1 MSIPPIPSNMRC
13 ITAAEPQPGTNRKA
27 ALRGGFF
34 ISRSRKPATRRRG
47 SAGSGTPQIPKAG
60 AGRSHDRLSTAATSC
75 WSPGPR
81 QRGAPLLP
89 KGLHGRSASRQSQAT
104 QRPDLSPD
112 FRAASPSLRRL
123 SIRAGRGLARLIDR
137 RCRNPEQSAPCTG
150 GNRQLIQFVCKTDGN
165 PNAKPA
171 TVILCQTHGVLVA
184 KRAVIRPLGSADG
197 WFPAYGMGAALPVTG
212 S

>member
-34 ISRSRKPATRRRG
+34 ISRSRKPAIRRRG
-47 SAGSGTPQIPKAG
+47 SAGSGTPQIPRAG
-60 AGRSHDRLSTAATSC
+60 AGRSHDRLRTATSC

-123 SIRAGRGLARLIDR
+123 SIRAGPADR
-137 RCRNPEQSAPCTG
+137 PQMPEHSAPCTG
-150 GNRQLIQFVCKTDGN
+150 GNRQLVQFVCKMDGN
-165 PNAKPA
+165 PKAKPA
-171 TVILCQTHGVLVA
+171 TVILCQTHGVLVT